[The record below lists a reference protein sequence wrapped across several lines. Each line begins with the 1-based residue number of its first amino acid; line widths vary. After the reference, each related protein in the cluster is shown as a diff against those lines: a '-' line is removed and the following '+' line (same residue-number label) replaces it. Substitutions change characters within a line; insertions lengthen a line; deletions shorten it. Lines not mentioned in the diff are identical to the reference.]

1 MEEDKTAL
9 QRIIGLIVKLVDFA
23 IVGALFILAVKAA
36 VKAETPFEYL
46 NAIATAITF
55 SIFVSGITIKIR

>member
-9 QRIIGLIVKLVDFA
+9 QHALALIGKLASFA
-23 IVGALFILAVKAA
+23 LVGTTFVLAVKAA

-46 NAIATAITF
+46 NAIAIAITF
-55 SIFVSGITIKIR
+55 SILVAGITIKIR